1 MDEAGSPK
9 DMLRGQGNS
18 LLQLYLAAGSGLDGG
33 FLTKSTP
40 LSMLPLRPLI
50 AASMSFFS

>member
-1 MDEAGSPK
+1 MDEAGAPR
-9 DMLRGQGNS
+9 DMLYGQGIC
-18 LLQLYLAAGSGLDGG
+18 LVQLHLAAGSGLDGG

>member
-9 DMLRGQGNS
+9 DMLRGQGNC